1 MNEIQDRHYMSISEL
16 GSDPLFDAK
25 QICLALFDSSKLFGD
40 IFMQFVGV
48 GDCAPLVEIA
58 CLPPVWQRANQSLSI
73 CKPNKGL
80 CIAVLMCQI
89 NALEQCM
96 MFSGLVVQM

>member
-1 MNEIQDRHYMSISEL
+1 MSVSEL
-16 GSDPLFDAK
+16 GSDTLFDAK

-58 CLPPVWQRANQSLSI
+58 CLPPVAQRAYQSLNI
-73 CKPNKGL
+73 RKPDQGPL
-80 CIAVLMCQI
+80 YC
-89 NALEQCM
+89 
-96 MFSGLVVQM
+96 